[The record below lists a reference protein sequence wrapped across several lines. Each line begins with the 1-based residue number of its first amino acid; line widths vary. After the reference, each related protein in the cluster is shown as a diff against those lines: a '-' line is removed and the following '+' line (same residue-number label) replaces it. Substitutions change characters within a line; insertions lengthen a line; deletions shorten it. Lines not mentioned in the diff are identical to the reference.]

1 MPADGSS
8 EHAGT
13 GSGGAAGGGTGGSM
27 GSGGSTG
34 TGGSAGGS
42 TGSGGAGGRDA
53 AADHATDVGPDATV
67 DCSSE
72 ETGDYC
78 RSLSEQY
85 AAALAE
91 AKQCNPLAKSIQC
104 QVTANRSLPCGGCMT
119 HVQDNSK
126 LTELQMKWT
135 STGCRAGLC
144 PAIACI
150 QPGVGQC
157 VANDGGGG
165 GGTCTDTYPMR

>member
-1 MPADGSS
+1 M
-8 EHAGT
+8 
-13 GSGGAAGGGTGGSM
+13 
-27 GSGGSTG
+27 G
-34 TGGSAGGS
+34 TGGSA
-42 TGSGGAGGRDA
+42 SGGAGGRDA
-53 AADHATDVGPDATV
+53 AADHATDVAPDATV
-67 DCSSE
+67 DRGGE

-78 RSLSEQY
+78 RSLTEQY

-91 AKQCNPLAKSIQC
+91 AKQCNPLAKSVQC
-104 QVTANRSLPCGGCMT
+104 QATANRSLPCGNCLT

-126 LTELQMKWT
+126 LTEIQMKWT

-150 QPGVGQC
+150 LPGVGQC